1 MRVSPFLRLRR
12 SFVGAR
18 RLSEPLLF
26 RRRVENTARS
36 LQHDRPR
43 RGRAPVT
50 RNRGA
55 AEIARRFAALRNGA
69 RHAPQRRADLR
80 DYGAWRKGMIDS
92 RRELSSAH
100 ERVRTRER
108 RKSSTCKVSSTMS
121 NGVKMHWHFRRVD
134 ERRAHPSAECSPIV
148 CGQRVHVRIWSII
161 CLPGQRAREPVT
173 AYSNLYDKR
182 IRSTQSVSN
191 RTSNS
196 SFATRLAQQFGGM
209 TPEAFALERRMGT

>member
-1 MRVSPFLRLRR
+1 MRERCTSGGRDHHADRAERLLVGLQDVRVSPFLRLRR
-12 SFVGAR
+12 SLAGAR
-18 RLSEPLLF
+18 PLSKPLLF
-26 RRRVENTARS
+26 RRVAKSTPS

-55 AEIARRFAALRNGA
+55 AGFAAFRKCA
-69 RHAPQRRADLR
+69 RHAPQRRANLR
-80 DYGAWRKGMIDS
+80 DYGAWREGMIDS

-134 ERRAHPSAECSPIV
+134 EWRAHPSAECSPMV
-148 CGQRVHVRIWSII
+148 CGHRVHVRI
-161 CLPGQRAREPVT
+161 
-173 AYSNLYDKR
+173 
-182 IRSTQSVSN
+182 
-191 RTSNS
+191 
-196 SFATRLAQQFGGM
+196 
-209 TPEAFALERRMGT
+209 